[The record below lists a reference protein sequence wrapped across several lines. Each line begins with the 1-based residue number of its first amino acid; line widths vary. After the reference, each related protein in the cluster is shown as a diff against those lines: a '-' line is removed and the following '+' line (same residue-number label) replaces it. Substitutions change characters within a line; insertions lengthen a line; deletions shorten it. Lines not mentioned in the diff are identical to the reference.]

1 MTSLDEYLRIWDDM
15 DPKMLVG
22 IIAQAQRTVECA
34 VCSEIMHVP
43 FLASCGHSF
52 CYGCLCSWFT
62 NKVNCPTCRQNLEHP
77 PILNVQLQEISHSI
91 SDGLIALGKDAATIK
106 DQRDEATA
114 SYKHDSTRKKL
125 FGDAFESAL
134 TLIDRSDGVPRCGN
148 CHWEAH
154 GSRCLFCGAQ
164 FRVPRDDDYFDSD
177 DGDAYNED
185 DEEIV
190 IHGQDED
197 LDGPNEYDTED
208 SFLDAREL
216 SDINNDLRSDSD
228 EWHGFESGEEDP
240 GSDRGDL
247 ERALDQFHN
256 SNFDDYD
263 DESHENDSEDT
274 DELIRIIEL
283 QKLYQSSDKRL
294 WLRGKHSKF
303 VVFPFYALFT
313 VSTVFPLYYT
323 GRAILGI
330 KDE

>member
-1 MTSLDEYLRIWDDM
+1 
-15 DPKMLVG
+15 MLVG

-148 CHWEAH
+148 CHWEAT
-154 GSRCLFCGAQ
+154 R
-164 FRVPRDDDYFDSD
+164 R
-177 DGDAYNED
+177 
-185 DEEIV
+185 
-190 IHGQDED
+190 
-197 LDGPNEYDTED
+197 
-208 SFLDAREL
+208 
-216 SDINNDLRSDSD
+216 
-228 EWHGFESGEEDP
+228 
-240 GSDRGDL
+240 
-247 ERALDQFHN
+247 
-256 SNFDDYD
+256 
-263 DESHENDSEDT
+263 
-274 DELIRIIEL
+274 
-283 QKLYQSSDKRL
+283 RL
-294 WLRGKHSKF
+294 L
-303 VVFPFYALFT
+303 
-313 VSTVFPLYYT
+313 
-323 GRAILGI
+323 
-330 KDE
+330 